1 VATPSS
7 HEVTQLLC
15 AWSAGDPQ
23 ALEKLVPLVEAE
35 LHRLARLRLRRE
47 RQCHTLQ
54 TTALVNEAY
63 LRLIDWKKIE
73 WESRT
78 QFFAM
83 AAKLMRNVLVDHAKK
98 RKQGQNVI
106 VVSLTDG
113 EDKTPPRDADFVAL
127 DDALTTLEKIDPRP
141 SKIVELKFFGGLSVE
156 EIAQV
161 LDISP
166 RTVAREWKRAR
177 AWLFQQLSHA

>member
-1 VATPSS
+1 MATPSS
-7 HEVTQLLC
+7 HEVTQLLR
-15 AWSAGDPQ
+15 AWTAGDAE
-23 ALEKLVPLVEAE
+23 ALEKLVPLIESE
-35 LHRLARLRLRRE
+35 LQRLARAYLRRE

-63 LRLIDWKKIE
+63 LRLIDWRKIE

-78 QFFAM
+78 QFFAV
-83 AAKLMRNVLVDHAKK
+83 AAKLMRHVLVDQANS
-98 RKQGQNVI
+98 RNRSPNLI
-106 VVSLTDG
+106 AVSLVDV
-113 EDKTPPRDADFVAL
+113 EEKSAPREADFVAL
-127 DDALTTLEKIDPRP
+127 DDALKTLEKIDPRP
-141 SKIVELKFFGGLSVE
+141 SKIVELKFFGGLSVD

>member
-1 VATPSS
+1 
-7 HEVTQLLC
+7 
-15 AWSAGDPQ
+15 
-23 ALEKLVPLVEAE
+23 
-35 LHRLARLRLRRE
+35 
-47 RQCHTLQ
+47 
-54 TTALVNEAY
+54 
-63 LRLIDWKKIE
+63 
-73 WESRT
+73 
-78 QFFAM
+78 
-83 AAKLMRNVLVDHAKK
+83 MRHVLVDQAYNRKK
-98 RKQGQNVI
+98 GQNVI

-113 EDKTPPRDADFVAL
+113 DEKSAPREANFVAL

-141 SKIVELKFFGGLSVE
+141 SKIVELKFFGGLSVD